1 MVSKVRFEP
10 PCPSGNV
17 DRFYCQPKPT
27 PAPSASTSQSNPVGP
42 TPAVPPAAASE
53 TPAAVSSPAPA
64 TSPAS
69 EPVEQHSDQYGPTSS
84 FVTGEHLQTSI
95 NNMIEMGYP
104 RDQVMRALRA
114 SYNNPDR
121 AVEYLLTVRIN
132 LMCLA
137 MG

>member
-1 MVSKVRFEP
+1 MV
-10 PCPSGNV
+10 
-17 DRFYCQPKPT
+17 PT
-27 PAPSASTSQSNPVGP
+27 PAA
-42 TPAVPPAAASE
+42 APAAASE
-53 TPAAVSSPAPA
+53 IPAPAASPAPA
-64 TSPAS
+64 SAISPAAT
-69 EPVEQHSDQYGPTSS
+69 PAEQSGQFGPASS

-132 LMCLA
+132 LIWAMCLTTD
-137 MG
+137 

>member
-1 MVSKVRFEP
+1 M
-10 PCPSGNV
+10 
-17 DRFYCQPKPT
+17 
-27 PAPSASTSQSNPVGP
+27 GP
-42 TPAVPPAAASE
+42 TPAAAPSPASE
-53 TPAAVSSPAPA
+53 TPAPVSSPAPDP
-64 TSPAS
+64 SPAAA
-69 EPVEQHSDQYGPTSS
+69 PVEQQSGPFGPTSS

-132 LMCLA
+132 LMWA
-137 MG
+137 MYLTMG